1 MQCIVPKIVFF
12 LFNRCDMYS
21 HWRLPVEQ
29 GTERNE
35 TWRQSPK
42 IPIII
47 FTGFII
53 SVHRSSS
60 LSESSVCIIY
70 LKYIKIL
77 TRSLKLGGDFK
88 LILLSFVDIFSFS
101 TSTWLVF
108 AYMYKKSH
116 FETKNARK
124 AHLTLESFV
133 KSRPVNEFAP
143 PPPQSWHPF
152 LFHPSQSNL
161 SFSGNGWEAITFKIL
176 CRTKALGPFLS

>member
-42 IPIII
+42 IPMIM

-53 SVHRSSS
+53 SVHCSSS
-60 LSESSVCIIY
+60 LSVSSVCIIY

-116 FETKNARK
+116 FETKNAGK

-133 KSRPVNEFAP
+133 KYQPVNEFAAP
-143 PPPQSWHPF
+143 PPHSWRPF
-152 LFHPSQSNL
+152 HSHPSPSNL